1 MLLKKNK
8 IPKLTLVG
16 AGPGDPDLITLKG
29 IKAIKTADV
38 ILYDA
43 LIADELLGY
52 ASKHAV
58 KIYVGKRGG
67 TDYIAQED
75 INKLIVDKAFEYGHV
90 VRLKGGDPMVFGRG
104 HEELDYAKA
113 FGLETFIIPGITSAI
128 AVPEMQEIPVTK
140 RGVSES
146 FWVLTATTKDGRL
159 SKDLHLAAQSKA
171 TVIVLMGVHKI
182 NQIVKLYA
190 DLNRENLP
198 IAVIQNGT
206 CDNEKIAIGTIK
218 NIEDLI
224 LEQNIQSPAIII
236 IGEVVLEH
244 PTVLE
249 KIANEEVLKQFA

>member
-29 IKAIKTADV
+29 IKAIKSADV

-43 LIADELLGY
+43 LIAEELLNY
-52 ASKHAV
+52 ASKQAL

-67 TDYIAQED
+67 TNYIAQED
-75 INKLIVDKAFEYGHV
+75 IHKLIVDKAFEHGHV

-113 FGLETFIIPGITSAI
+113 FGLETAIVPGITSAI

-146 FWVLTATTKDGRL
+146 FWVLTATTQDGRL

-182 NQIVKLYA
+182 KQIVSLYA
-190 DLNRENLP
+190 GLNKHNLP

-206 CDNEKIAIGTIK
+206 CKNEKIAISTIE
-218 NIEDLI
+218 NIEEVI
-224 LEQNIQSPAIII
+224 IEQNIQSPAIIV
-236 IGEVVLEH
+236 IGDVVLEH
-244 PTVLE
+244 PSVLE
-249 KIANEEVLKQFA
+249 KITNEQVMKNLA

>member
-1 MLLKKNK
+1 M
-8 IPKLTLVG
+8 G

-29 IKAIKTADV
+29 IKAIKNADV

-43 LIADELLGY
+43 LIAEELLDF
-52 ASKHAV
+52 APKQTL

-67 TDYIAQED
+67 TNYIAQED
-75 INKLIVDKAFEYGHV
+75 IHKLIVDKAFEYGHV

-113 FGLETFIIPGITSAI
+113 FGLETAIVPGISSAI
-128 AVPEMQEIPVTK
+128 SVPEMQEIPVTK

-146 FWVLTATTKDGRL
+146 FWVLTATTQDGRL

-182 NQIVKLYA
+182 KQIVSLYA
-190 DLNRENLP
+190 GLNKHNLP

-206 CDNEKIAIGTIK
+206 CKNEKIAISTIE
-218 NIEDLI
+218 NIEEVI
-224 LEQNIQSPAIII
+224 IEQNIQSPAIIV
-236 IGEVVLEH
+236 IGDVVLEH
-244 PTVLE
+244 PSVLE
-249 KIANEEVLKQFA
+249 KITNEQVMKNLA

>member
-29 IKAIKTADV
+29 IKAIKNADV

-43 LIADELLGY
+43 LIAEELLDF
-52 ASKHAV
+52 APKQTL

-67 TDYIAQED
+67 TNYIAQED
-75 INKLIVDKAFEYGHV
+75 IHKLIVDKAFEYGHV

-113 FGLETFIIPGITSAI
+113 FGLETAIVPGISSAI
-128 AVPEMQEIPVTK
+128 SVPEMQEIPVTK

-146 FWVLTATTKDGRL
+146 FWVLTATTQDGRL

-182 NQIVKLYA
+182 KQIVSLYA
-190 DLNRENLP
+190 GLNKHNLP

-206 CDNEKIAIGTIK
+206 CKNEKIAISTIE
-218 NIEDLI
+218 NIEEVI
-224 LEQNIQSPAIII
+224 IEQNIQSPAIIV
-236 IGEVVLEH
+236 IGDVVLEH
-244 PTVLE
+244 PSVLE
-249 KIANEEVLKQFA
+249 KITNEQVMKNLA